1 MSNEYN
7 ASKNPFGNIILAHNP
22 IWKVTH
28 LTDVEQA
35 DKIVVFYGFHPQ
47 YHNKMDTLND
57 LFLQDPEN
65 VAFNDHRNG
74 QPIFSKA
81 ELQDIRLKKT
91 EVVFVESF
99 IHIDDSIER
108 IKLKL
113 ALAFSKQFSLEEMY
127 LFARTMQTAT
137 TDSVYDSLTQKGQ
150 LPLSYDMIREFASNL
165 RDSNTGKPFT
175 LDLPADKGAYSYDE
189 LSSLRLEENGF
200 VVDAPIGQQFA
211 LRTDIPFVT
220 NPFQVSVPNPMLSDN
235 ARQKLTTLN
244 SSLLLN
250 APAILNNTIYLCL
263 AQDVLDKQED
273 NAKVTEDYMVGVYF
287 PLLAEKSI
295 LSRDKLDAEH
305 QQLIAN
311 TSTFLSKEDL
321 KVFECVDLFFNLFAH
336 SHTSKSSRSLDYKQ
350 SGIKSIKL
358 TIMQTRSAIIP
369 LEVIFKSLHAT
380 QKYPL
385 IKCNMDNK
393 QENIYRIYSNSVST
407 DGRKIPYLSLA
418 TVNAVSRD
426 IAKKSSVSAYIEYV
440 SAKNNNQTIYC
451 TFEKNGN
458 ITVETTFDSVLTPEE
473 VDALLVAHVN
483 PIIYT
488 LQTFF
493 EQSGHHLDPYQTL
506 QSPNI
511 AIQHITYNATFG
523 ITKSFHIRDI
533 IGCVSSVFN
542 LEKDSS
548 SQDGMVAL
556 RFKRVSNF
564 NKVNSQMAFIADKFN
579 DEDVLPKDIVE
590 QLMFNFNMSEDN
602 ANRMVTQYINE
613 RQVELG
619 ANKNIAKKQLNPGF
633 KSTLHINSV
642 DDELSVVVE
651 NIDNVHY
658 LYTVPIYVGSLV
670 QLIQSNTDELFAKD
684 VSRLCSGKSIE
695 NVGDI
700 HIKDAVAVIP
710 ETFLPE
716 EVETQVPLEDII
728 EEGIEEEVEEE
739 EVQEPK
745 KMELAKPEP
754 ITVPSA
760 LQPKSKAIFGLESD
774 EEEESEEEEPK
785 KEEPKPKVP
794 EPKIPEPKAKEEPKK
809 EEKKIAPIV
818 PTLAAKPKK
827 LFGFD
832 DSGDE
837 DEEESEE
844 EESEEE
850 QSRGGAKKVG
860 KMVLKKNQADS
871 DSDEEDE
878 DDEDEELKEDEE
890 EEDTSLRASVNTL
903 HDISKLKLKSPNYFQ
918 KRLETRDTTLFKSI
932 KEIKNDKFN
941 KYSRICPSTA
951 RRQPVVLSKKEL
963 KHVIKMNPGTVPGR
977 FNAEDKFVVDVDEDG
992 VPKNDIVEYS
1002 TNPNNEYYYMCPQ
1015 YWCLTKNIPLTQEQ
1029 VDEGT
1034 ICGGKDQIIPKDA
1047 LTPGKHSIYH
1057 FFYKKEHEDANGKYI
1072 QHYPGFHKQK
1082 TDETKVPDPD
1092 KPGSYKTVG
1101 NYSIPCCFS
1110 LVHDKTKVL
1119 PSKEDYI
1126 KGPEQFPLPSGR
1138 WGFLPLAV
1146 SKLLHEANIRCN
1158 LTQGNIGNKGT
1169 QKCLLRCGVE
1179 NSANQSFIACLASA
1193 RFYNETIPSVR
1204 KMKDLI
1210 IESLTLDDF
1219 IKYQNGN
1226 LLANFEH
1233 DDPAFELDSP
1243 LYNDSKNPVMYVNY
1257 KESQLFTNMVKQK
1270 KSNKSKKQQG
1280 PQEEEADEGPRFLR
1294 KAVQS
1299 YLQFKRFLDDDDVYM
1314 DYTYLWDIVCEKNSK
1329 VFPHGANLII
1339 LELPDNDITN
1349 NIELICPTN
1358 QYSSE
1363 TFNEHKSTIMLMMR
1377 NNIFEP
1383 IYLYSKVGTN
1393 VKILTT
1399 FTSKNPQMPAKE
1411 RAMFFKIFKQL
1422 FEKCQPK
1429 NSLDKRVFEF
1439 SKPVLLDRLIT
1450 RLQTLK
1456 FPILNQVL
1464 NYQGKVIG
1472 LVVQNQKKTLQGFVP
1487 CYPSA
1492 LYSNIGGEPVG
1503 FVYMDENEKVWG
1515 NYADTLRLL
1524 ALINYSTKKR
1534 TLLQKSHP
1542 LYLPVSP
1549 RFRVID
1555 SGVVVGVL
1563 TESNQFIQIKDPYPQ
1578 TELRS
1583 DDDLEALEDVME
1595 DYVISS
1601 DDAPLLNNPNLD
1613 SVDTHTLHNQSL
1625 DKERIEYI
1633 RKIKLETN
1641 FFNIFRNAV
1650 RTFLNKNK
1658 GIRQQLERLINDR
1671 SLLYNTKLEE
1681 VVRMLQTQVQKNNII
1696 QFEDFDY
1703 EAINQLIQSNISTR
1717 VNLSQEVGI
1726 WFDEELQKYG
1736 TCSSAPKDKCSQIQ
1750 SSLCKPNPKQNGCS
1764 VILPKQNMLDARNN
1778 NEQMYFDKLADELIR
1793 YSRVN
1798 SFIFKP
1804 STYLSFNQIEY
1815 KINEDEIILLESL
1828 IKDYYVGLV
1837 PAKQNPYAKNNTYDT
1852 AYPKKML
1859 DALKY
1864 NSIDSI
1870 DELITPEQKITK
1882 ECNRLKLP
1890 QISSLKWRLCFPSK
1904 FAELQ
1909 FGSTVYCTFDV
1920 VLYILSK
1927 HVDENGKAIVNPN
1940 TNEPYKTPNELK
1952 DILFEEYTRMI
1963 EEFSRSQSSANVRE
1977 SVRIMENRI
1986 LNVFNEQ
1993 GKQVLAKQ
2001 VQEGSLSFEGLIGNA
2016 EYYLTNLDVWVL
2028 LSYFKV
2034 PSAFITKTDKK
2045 CMMESNFRQS
2055 VFVIYSASVDGT
2067 VNENEKMV
2075 YILSPSYTI
2084 HKDVRP
2090 VYKLVYHN
2098 NQVAFDLHMLKEG
2111 DCKTQVVDAIQ
2122 HKTRVEDFLANYEKT
2137 KTGNAQCVTPEQGK
2151 EPKPKATRKR
2161 NKPQKLAAPA
2171 KGGRGAR
2178 RTKKRTHNTK

>member
-1 MSNEYN
+1 MSNEYS
-7 ASKNPFGNIILAHNP
+7 ASNNPFGNIILAHNP
-22 IWKVTH
+22 IWKVIH
-28 LTDVEQA
+28 LTDVERV

-47 YHNKMDTLND
+47 YHNKMDTLD
-57 LFLQDPEN
+57 ELFLQDPEN
-65 VAFNDHRNG
+65 AAFVDPRNG
-74 QPIFSKA
+74 ELIFNKT
-81 ELQDIRLKKT
+81 ELQDIREQKT
-91 EVVFVESF
+91 EVRFVESF

-113 ALAFSKQFSLEEMY
+113 VLAFAKQFSLEEMY
-127 LFARTMQTAT
+127 LFARTVQSAT

-150 LPLSYDMIREFASNL
+150 YPLSYAMIREFAANL
-165 RDSNTGKPFT
+165 RDKNSVKPIKMDF
-175 LDLPADKGAYSYDE
+175 PADKSAYSYDE
-189 LSSLRLEENGF
+189 ISSLRLEEKEYM
-200 VVDAPIGQQFA
+200 VDTPVGQQFA
-211 LRTDIPFVT
+211 LRTDIPFVV
-220 NPFQVSVPNPMLSDN
+220 NPFQVSSPNPMLADG
-235 ARQKLTTLN
+235 ARQKLTTRN

-263 AQDVLDKQED
+263 AQDVLDKEED
-273 NAKVTEDYMVGVYF
+273 NANVTEEYMIRVYF

-295 LSRDKLDAEH
+295 LSRDKLDADH
-305 QQLIAN
+305 QQLIAST
-311 TSTFLSKEDL
+311 TSFLSKEDL

-336 SHTSKSSRSLDYKQ
+336 SQTAKSSRKLDYKQ
-350 SGIKSIKL
+350 SGIQSIKL
-358 TIMQTRSAIIP
+358 TILQMRSAVIP

-380 QKYPL
+380 QQYPL

-393 QENIYRIYSNSVST
+393 QENIYRIYSNGMST
-407 DGRKIPYLSLA
+407 DGRKIPYLSLPA
-418 TVNAVSRD
+418 VNAISRD

-440 SAKNNNQTIYC
+440 SAKNNKQTIYC

-458 ITVETTFDSVLTPEE
+458 ITVETVFDAVLTPEE
-473 VDALLVAHVN
+473 VDALLVTHVN

-493 EQSGHHLDPYQTL
+493 EQSGHHLDPYQSM
-506 QSPNI
+506 QSPNV
-511 AIQHITYNATFG
+511 AIQHITYHATFG

-542 LEKDSS
+542 LEKDNSA
-548 SQDGMVAL
+548 QDGTVAL
-556 RFKRVSNF
+556 RFKRVANF

-579 DEDVLPKDIVE
+579 DEDVLSKDIVE
-590 QLMFNFNMSEDN
+590 QLMFNFNISEDN

-619 ANKNIAKKQLNPGF
+619 ANKNIAKKQVNPGF
-633 KSTLHINSV
+633 KTALHINSV

-651 NIDNVHY
+651 NIDNIYY

-684 VSRLCSGKSIE
+684 VATLCSGKSIE
-695 NVGDI
+695 NVGDA

-716 EVETQVPLEDII
+716 EVEPQVSLEDIQSDMD
-728 EEGIEEEVEEE
+728 EVVEEE
-739 EVQEPK
+739 EEEEPPTTTAPVV
-745 KMELAKPEP
+745 E
-754 ITVPSA
+754 TTA
-760 LQPKSKAIFGLESD
+760 LQPKPKAIFGLESD
-774 EEEESEEEEPK
+774 LEEEESEEESDE
-785 KEEPKPKVP
+785 
-794 EPKIPEPKAKEEPKK
+794 EEPKK
-809 EEKKIAPIV
+809 VEPQVTETKKVEPKVTEPKEENKMVPIV

-837 DEEESEE
+837 DEENEDEDEDEDEE
-844 EESEEE
+844 EEEKLNK
-850 QSRGGAKKVG
+850 GGATKVKKVG
-860 KMVLKKNQADS
+860 KMVLKKGKG
-871 DSDEEDE
+871 DSDEES
-878 DDEDEELKEDEE
+878 DEE
-890 EEDTSLRASVNTL
+890 EEDDELEENDDEEQDTSLSASANTL
-903 HDISKLKLKSPNYFQ
+903 HDVSKLKLKSPNYFQ
-918 KRLETRDTTLFKSI
+918 KRLETRDTLLFKSI

-963 KHVIKMNPGTVPGR
+963 KQVIKTNPGTVPGR
-977 FNAEDKFVVDVDEDG
+977 FNEEDKFVVDVDENG

-1193 RFYNETIPSVR
+1193 RFYNDTIPSVR

-1226 LLANFEH
+1226 LLANFET
-1233 DDPAFELDSP
+1233 DDPSFDLDSP
-1243 LYNDSKNPVMYVNY
+1243 VYNDDKSPVTYVNY
-1257 KESQLFTNMVKQK
+1257 KDSQLFTNMK
-1270 KSNKSKKQQG
+1270 KSKKKKSKNPQG
-1280 PQEEEADEGPRFLR
+1280 PEEEEGPRFLR

-1329 VFPHGANLII
+1329 IFPHGANLII

-1363 TFNEHKSTIMLMMR
+1363 TFNEHKSTIMLMVR

-1422 FEKCQPK
+1422 FEKCRPK

-1439 SKPVLLDRLIT
+1439 SKPVLLDRLIG

-1456 FPILNQVL
+1456 FPILHQVL

-1487 CYPSA
+1487 CYPGA

-1534 TLLQKSHP
+1534 TLLQRSHP

-1578 TELRS
+1578 TELRA
-1583 DDDLEALEDVME
+1583 DEGLEALEDIME
-1595 DYVISS
+1595 DYVISP
-1601 DDAPLLNNPNLD
+1601 DDAPLLNNPNLE
-1613 SVDTHTLHNQSL
+1613 SVDTHTLHNQNL
-1625 DKERIEYI
+1625 DKDRIEYI

-1681 VVRMLQTQVQKNNII
+1681 VVSMLQTQVQTHNII

-1703 EAINQLIQSNISTR
+1703 EAINQLIQSNISTQ

-1736 TCSSAPKDKCSQIQ
+1736 TCSTAPKDKCAQIQ
-1750 SSLCKPNPKQNGCS
+1750 PSLCKPNPKENGCS

-1804 STYLSFNQIEY
+1804 NTYLSFNPIEY

-1837 PAKQNPYAKNNTYDT
+1837 PAKQNPYAKKNAYDT

-1864 NSIDSI
+1864 NNVESV
-1870 DELITPEQKITK
+1870 DELITPEQSITK

-1909 FGSTVYCTFDV
+1909 FGSTVHCTFDV

-1963 EEFSRSQSSANVRE
+1963 EEYSRSHSDANVRE
-1977 SVRIMENRI
+1977 TVRIMENRI

-2001 VQEGSLSFEGLIGNA
+2001 VQAGSLSFEGLIGNA
-2016 EYYLTNLDVWVL
+2016 EYYLTNLDVWIL

-2055 VFVIYSASVDGT
+2055 VFIIYSGAIDGT
-2067 VNENEKMV
+2067 VDENEKMV
-2075 YILSPSYTI
+2075 YIISPSYTI
-2084 HKDVRP
+2084 RKDARP

-2098 NQVAFDLHMLKEG
+2098 NKIAFDLHMLKEG
-2111 DCKTQVVDAIQ
+2111 DCKTQVMDAIQ
-2122 HKTRVEDFLANYEKT
+2122 HKTRVEEFLANYEKT
-2137 KTGNAQCVTPEQGK
+2137 QKGDAQCVAK
-2151 EPKPKATRKR
+2151 EPVAEPNPKPKATRKR
-2161 NKPQKLAAPA
+2161 NKPQKLPEPT
-2171 KGGRGAR
+2171 KGGAR
-2178 RTKKRTHNTK
+2178 RTKKRAHKK